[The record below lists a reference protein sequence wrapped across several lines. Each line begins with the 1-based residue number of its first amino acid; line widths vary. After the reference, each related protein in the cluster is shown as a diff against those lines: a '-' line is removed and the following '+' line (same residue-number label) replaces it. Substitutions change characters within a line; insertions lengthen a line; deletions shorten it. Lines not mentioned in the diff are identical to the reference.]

1 MASDDRLA
9 GPVELV
15 EQFDQPLLRAGVEAV
30 RGLVQKQDLGVDR
43 KDGGKGD
50 LLLLAA
56 AQIVG
61 RAFGERAETQHG
73 QGVVDPGEDLLA
85 GQVEV
90 QRPEGD
96 FVTHARA
103 EELRV
108 GALKNDADTP
118 PEGLGRRLVVQ
129 GAVVDAPAEGRD
141 GAVGGLHETGDHL
154 EQGRLARAIGAEDA
168 ESLATVD
175 REIDRGER
183 LDPGTVLVPHAGQAE
198 HRGLRGRLERRLPAG
213 SHQRP
218 AVSSKTRSATRPA
231 AATALQARSSRPRRQ
246 SCSVRASPV

>member
-1 MASDDRLA
+1 MVGRAGSAVGADALSAGAVVLVMVLGRGVPVVFASRRVGVRVRVQQRPVVVSVLVDQVHREQQLAVAQHRGERSVGGGPVVLAQHEDAFDQPLELIELVGGEDDRLA

-15 EQFDQPLLRAGVEAV
+15 EQLDQPLLRARVEAV
-30 RGLVQKQDLGVDR
+30 RGLVQEQDLGVDR
-43 KDGGKGD
+43 KDGGEGD

-61 RAFGERAETQHG
+61 RAFGERTEAQHG
-73 QGVVDPGEDLLA
+73 QGVVDPLEDLLA

-96 FVTHARA
+96 LVAHAGA

-108 GALKNDADTP
+108 RALKDDADAA

-141 GAVGGLHETGDHL
+141 GA
-154 EQGRLARAIGAEDA
+154 AAWAA
-168 ESLATVD
+168 
-175 REIDRGER
+175 
-183 LDPGTVLVPHAGQAE
+183 
-198 HRGLRGRLERRLPAG
+198 RGRR
-213 SHQRP
+213 
-218 AVSSKTRSATRPA
+218 
-231 AATALQARSSRPRRQ
+231 
-246 SCSVRASPV
+246 